1 MKVKVLLWLAAAAA
15 TVGVAAPAACQ
26 ECQASLQSHPPAWS
40 ALQTKKQPDTAQ
52 MKLFIEV
59 DCRDCDP
66 MIVVEVF
73 AGAAS
78 ARFRSMPLGRKTGT
92 DFAEA
97 VISDDQERSDFLD
110 GTLAAERLLSAGCVM
125 DGRIDGVSQIGGMGM
140 IVANMRAECDHVPE
154 KLRAVFF
161 SGYDGLC
168 LYRVRVMWLGWAGL
182 SINAQDQVLALLDQI
197 RFGQ

>member
-1 MKVKVLLWLAAAAA
+1 
-15 TVGVAAPAACQ
+15 
-26 ECQASLQSHPPAWS
+26 
-40 ALQTKKQPDTAQ
+40 
-52 MKLFIEV
+52 
-59 DCRDCDP
+59 

-110 GTLAAERLLSAGCVM
+110 GTLADERLSSPGCVM
-125 DGRIDGVSQIGGMGM
+125 DGRIDGVSQIGAMGM

-168 LYRVRVMWLGWAGL
+168 LYRDRVMWLGWAGL
-182 SINAQDQVLALLDQI
+182 SIRLKTRYWQFWTKYASGSSRPRDVTDDKNVDAVIGDTTTTQTGCPFV
-197 RFGQ
+197 